1 MYKVFVNNTLYLC
14 IVIIYSQMYR
24 HLRQNLIQMKPSKL
38 VILTTVFG
46 LFLFITSCGNSAQK
60 VEKAEENV
68 VEAEENLQEAQDEY
82 KADIEQ
88 FRLMTNEKIAA
99 NERAIAEYNAKLAKE
114 KKTMSAEIKEE
125 IAALEVKNNNLK
137 MKIGEYTDNGKE
149 NWEAFKTEFGKDMD
163 DLGTSISNIGKK
175 NQ

>member
-1 MYKVFVNNTLYLC
+1 
-14 IVIIYSQMYR
+14 
-24 HLRQNLIQMKPSKL
+24 
-38 VILTTVFG
+38 
-46 LFLFITSCGNSAQK
+46 
-60 VEKAEENV
+60 
-68 VEAEENLQEAQDEY
+68 
-82 KADIEQ
+82 
-88 FRLMTNEKIAA
+88 MTNEKIAA